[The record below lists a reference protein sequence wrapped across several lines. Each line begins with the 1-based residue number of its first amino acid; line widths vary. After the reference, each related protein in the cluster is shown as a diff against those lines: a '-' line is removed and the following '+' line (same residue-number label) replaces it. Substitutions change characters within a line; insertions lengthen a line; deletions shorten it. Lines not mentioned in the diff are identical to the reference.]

1 MEKIVENFK
10 IEKMKI
16 LVLVSLCSLLCKCN
30 GQIIEKRENVTNST
44 KKMEKINKKL
54 DVDVI
59 KSKGNVLYQVETL
72 TDSQPI
78 NEYQY
83 FIQDNTKS
91 VLIEGNESSGF
102 IEKINYKM
110 SSDVEYNNYSGKG
123 DLINYSLQSI
133 YGFKKEEKEY
143 NSEGHLISYIN
154 YEKEFNFKWIEV
166 QKYLQSLEVQ
176 TDIESLKKIV
186 NFHIGRIFM
195 NKLDDSLKNEIP
207 LIVEKIWIIE
217 GVEAIYKNNKG
228 IFYIY
233 LDGDTGEELLVKQFL
248 GKKSGD
254 DGAGTYADFK
264 VIYSKKEKQKS
275 SSTSYLTY
283 NSKTYTEEEWKA
295 FEQEQWEKYQA
306 NRNKKSFWDKLFG

>member
-1 MEKIVENFK
+1 VENFK
-10 IEKMKI
+10 IIEKMKI

-30 GQIIEKRENVTNST
+30 GQIIEKRENGKNST
-44 KKMEKINKKL
+44 KKTEKINKKL

-78 NEYQY
+78 NEYRY
-83 FIQDNTKS
+83 FIEDNTKS

-176 TDIESLKKIV
+176 TDIESLKKIA

-217 GVEAIYKNNKG
+217 GVEAIYKNDKG

-254 DGAGTYADFK
+254 DGVGTYADFK
-264 VIYSKKEKQKS
+264 VIYSKKEK
-275 SSTSYLTY
+275 
-283 NSKTYTEEEWKA
+283 
-295 FEQEQWEKYQA
+295 
-306 NRNKKSFWDKLFG
+306 

>member
-1 MEKIVENFK
+1 MENFK
-10 IEKMKI
+10 IIEKMKI

-44 KKMEKINKKL
+44 KKTKKINKKL

-78 NEYQY
+78 NEYRY

-91 VLIEGNESSGF
+91 VLIEGNENSGF

-176 TDIESLKKIV
+176 TDIESLKKIA

-217 GVEAIYKNNKG
+217 GVEAIYKNDKG

-254 DGAGTYADFK
+254 DGVGTYADFK
-264 VIYSKKEKQKS
+264 VIYSKKEK
-275 SSTSYLTY
+275 
-283 NSKTYTEEEWKA
+283 
-295 FEQEQWEKYQA
+295 
-306 NRNKKSFWDKLFG
+306 

>member
-1 MEKIVENFK
+1 
-10 IEKMKI
+10 MKI

-44 KKMEKINKKL
+44 KKTEKINKKL

-78 NEYQY
+78 NEYRY

-91 VLIEGNESSGF
+91 VLIKGNESSGF

-143 NSEGHLISYIN
+143 NSEGLLISYIN

-176 TDIESLKKIV
+176 TDIESLKKIA
-186 NFHIGRIFM
+186 NFH
-195 NKLDDSLKNEIP
+195 LDE
-207 LIVEKIWIIE
+207 
-217 GVEAIYKNNKG
+217 
-228 IFYIY
+228 
-233 LDGDTGEELLVKQFL
+233 FL
-248 GKKSGD
+248 
-254 DGAGTYADFK
+254 
-264 VIYSKKEKQKS
+264 
-275 SSTSYLTY
+275 
-283 NSKTYTEEEWKA
+283 
-295 FEQEQWEKYQA
+295 
-306 NRNKKSFWDKLFG
+306 